1 MGRIEGQWVIHR
13 VSSFQIWIEKSL
25 KWDGVRPQGTVAR
38 NTVRCTT
45 VGHKS
50 WYISLAAFDI
60 WQGRKKYCFQLCNF
74 EKNLKKIKKAKMP
87 ELDDAFPCALL
98 NTEMRSFLF
107 SHSSFSC
114 FIFER
119 HGSVLSHNISLGSCL
134 LLVALAPCCWPSFC
148 RCGLHVVLP
157 NTSLCISQNWNEYCL
172 KTCRQLWNSDQFILQ
187 TCLPCYLSISL

>member
-87 ELDDAFPCALL
+87 ELDDAFPCTLL
-98 NTEMRSFLF
+98 NRDEILSFLPL
-107 SHSSFSC
+107 
-114 FIFER
+114 I
-119 HGSVLSHNISLGSCL
+119 VLLFYIWK
-134 LLVALAPCCWPSFC
+134 AW
-148 RCGLHVVLP
+148 
-157 NTSLCISQNWNEYCL
+157 QCL
-172 KTCRQLWNSDQFILQ
+172 KSQHIPGKLFVVGCFGSSLLALIL
-187 TCLPCYLSISL
+187 